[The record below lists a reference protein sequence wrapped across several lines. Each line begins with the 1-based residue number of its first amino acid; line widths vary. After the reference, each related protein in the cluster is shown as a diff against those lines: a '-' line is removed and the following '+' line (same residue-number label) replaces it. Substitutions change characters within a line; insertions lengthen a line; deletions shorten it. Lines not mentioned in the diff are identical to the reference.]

1 MYPFWKFN
9 FGILLQLEVY
19 ARRGQILQWYEPF
32 GCLLQRA
39 NHMGE
44 MGQPKRRLFQNQSVL
59 PGNFPYTLWVSQFSS
74 LSWSTSYYAFSFPQ
88 MKTCMH
94 MWTCS
99 WLVSIV
105 FMYSFIGYFSFV
117 PFKSLLRGNKICQST
132 TNNKGNE
139 TDTQTQEHNIYVVR
153 RCNCVHEG
161 REKESTI
168 AQQR

>member
-9 FGILLQLEVY
+9 FGILLQLGLY
-19 ARRGQILQWYEPF
+19 ARRGQILQRFEPF

-59 PGNFPYTLWVSQFSS
+59 PGNFPYTLWVSQFSTFS
-74 LSWSTSYYAFSFPQ
+74 DLLVIMLFSFPK
-88 MKTCMH
+88 MKTWCIH

-105 FMYSFIGYFSFV
+105 FIYCFITYFSFV
-117 PFKSLLRGNKICQST
+117 PFESLLCGNKLCRST

-139 TDTQTQEHNIYVVR
+139 TVTHTQEHNIYVVR
-153 RCNCVHEG
+153 QCNCIHEG

-168 AQQR
+168 AQ